1 MQCCRCLPQPGTSWR
16 KFNVLR
22 AVAPS
27 GLYISSQYAPV
38 LGVDKY
44 YFLRRSLYSPST
56 VTHSLFHQCHQ
67 EKQKGFLLPRSSWGG
82 QMLMSQTSGDA
93 IQQHKKRLAEWFSHL
108 PNEEKQFGPSFT
120 LDDSH
125 VDPVIMESS
134 LEENLKPLSELSLQ
148 NQLQTSGC
156 SRTIA
161 IQDVFNADANGRVV
175 KNVVLYG
182 TIGTGKSTLV
192 KKLVLDWCH
201 EMLPQYD
208 LVIPFSCEDLSQSRT
223 PISLKRL
230 ITKKYPHLREV
241 LPRLG
246 SSQLHTLFVLNSLE
260 WLKLDFR
267 LAETELCSDSE
278 ESVPPAAIIVNLMRK
293 YLLPEASVIVT
304 TRPSALG
311 RIPSKYVDRY
321 VKICGFLDMDLQKL
335 YFQIR
340 LSRQDGDASETANL
354 MEMLSRNLEHHQQ
367 LAAACF
373 LPSYCWLTCATLH
386 FLYFTKATT
395 PNQTLTGI
403 YTSFLRLNFSGEIL
417 DNHENSQVSMM
428 RYVAK
433 LLGKLAYEGFKSR
446 QTHFTEEDLHRF
458 FEVEMKTEEELNLLT
473 VFRSDV
479 LNFFL
484 TPCLQPGKEQ
494 MFVFTIPA
502 MQEYLAALYVV
513 LGENRTVLQRIG
525 SEVSEAIGKAGED
538 ITAVLNILAKFLPLR
553 IFALFNLLK
562 MFPRL
567 YGKISGKNRDNIAQ
581 ILAVEMFRE
590 EDAFNDDVLDQI
602 NSSILGVEG
611 PLLPSDQKAQE
622 EAFEL
627 FPIFMGGLLSRRN
640 RTTLDQLGCSIKN
653 FAAFEITKALK
664 KHLLKSSLKK
674 QPPSELMDFLFFLY
688 EFQNERFT
696 AEVVSSLK
704 VIDLSSVR
712 MTPLKCYV
720 LATVLGTSGHQVME
734 LDLTSCHMDPHDLR
748 TLSSL
753 FWRCKTLDLQLNS
766 LGPEACEDI
775 RNFLLHEKCEV
786 DTLRLGN
793 NPITEQGAVI
803 LGEAIAGNKS
813 LTHLSLLHT
822 SLGNEGVEV
831 IATYL
836 EKNRHLRELNL
847 AYNSVTDQTALALVE
862 VAKRHPTLEKVH
874 LYFNEI
880 SEEGR
885 QKLHGLRKE
894 QDGVK
899 VLLSLAEGSD
909 VSEYSSLIL
918 NVVTSNVK
926 GWDRERIQRHL
937 QLLLD
942 DLQCGR
948 RQTVNPWKKARFL
961 RVENQVQK
969 VLSTVQPGNL

>member
-1 MQCCRCLPQPGTSWR
+1 MKEVVAESAEKSLKGLEKSALGGCSAANVSLSLGPAGARSTCCGPWACMCPPNTPPFWGWSDLAFCREACSVTAGLLP
-16 KFNVLR
+16 
-22 AVAPS
+22 
-27 GLYISSQYAPV
+27 
-38 LGVDKY
+38 
-44 YFLRRSLYSPST
+44 SPSD
-56 VTHSLFHQCHQ
+56 
-67 EKQKGFLLPRSSWGG
+67 P
-82 QMLMSQTSGDA
+82 DA
-93 IQQHKKRLAEWFSHL
+93 VQQHKKHLAEWFSYL
-108 PNEEKQFGPSFT
+108 PTEEKQFGPSFT
-120 LDDSH
+120 MDAIH
-125 VDPVIMESS
+125 VDPVIKESS
-134 LEENLKPLSELSLQ
+134 LEENLKPLSLH
-148 NQLQTSGC
+148 NQLQTHGC

-161 IQDVFNADANGRVV
+161 IQDVFSANASGRLV

-182 TIGTGKSTLV
+182 TVGTGKSTLL

-201 EMLPQYD
+201 GRLPQYD
-208 LVIPFSCEDLSQSRT
+208 LVIPFSCEDLSQSSAS
-223 PISLKRL
+223 ISLKRL
-230 ITKKYPHLREV
+230 ITKKYPHLREI

-246 SSQLHTLFVLNSLE
+246 SPNLRTLFVLNGLE

-267 LAETELCSDSE
+267 LAGTELCGDSE
-278 ESVPPAAIIVNLMRK
+278 EPVPPAAIIVNLMRK
-293 YLLPEASVIVT
+293 YLLPEANVIVT

-321 VKICGFLDMDLQKL
+321 VKICGFLNTDLQKL

-340 LSRQDGDASETANL
+340 LSHTGGDATETANL

-395 PNQTLTGI
+395 PNQTLTSI

-417 DNHENSQVSMM
+417 DNHDSSQVSMM

-446 QTHFTEEDLHRF
+446 QTHFTEEDMQRS

-484 TPCLQPGKEQ
+484 MPCLQPGKEK

-525 SEVSEAIGKAGED
+525 SEVSDVIGKAGED
-538 ITAVLNILAKFLPLR
+538 ITTILNILAKFLPLR

-611 PLLPSDQKAQE
+611 PLLPSDQQELE

-640 RTTLDQLGCSIKN
+640 RATLDQLGCSIKN
-653 FAAFEITKALK
+653 FAAFEITKAMK
-664 KHLLKSSLKK
+664 KHLLKSSLRK

-696 AEVVSSLK
+696 AEVVHSLK
-704 VIDLSSVR
+704 VLDLSSVR

-720 LATVLGTSGHQVME
+720 LAAVLGTSGHKVTE
-734 LDLTSCHMDPHDLR
+734 LDLTSCHMDPDDLR
-748 TLSSL
+748 TLSPL
-753 FWRCKTLDLQLNS
+753 FLRCKTLDLQLNS

-775 RNFLLHEKCEV
+775 GKFLLHDRCEV
-786 DTLRLGN
+786 ETLRLGN
-793 NPITEQGAVI
+793 NPITEQGALI
-803 LGEAIAGNKS
+803 LGEAIAGNRS
-813 LTHLSLLHT
+813 LSHLSLLHT

-831 IATYL
+831 IAAHL

-847 AYNSVTDQTALALVE
+847 AYNFVTDKAALALVD

-885 QKLHGLRKE
+885 QQLHELQRE
-894 QDGVK
+894 RDGVK
-899 VLLSLAEGSD
+899 VLVSLAEGTD

-918 NVVTSNVK
+918 NMVTSNVK
-926 GWDRERIQRHL
+926 GWDRDRIQRHL
-937 QLLLD
+937 HLLLD

-948 RQTVNPWKKARFL
+948 RQTANPWKKARFL
-961 RVENQVQK
+961 RVENQVRK
-969 VLSTVQPGNL
+969 VLATVQHGNV